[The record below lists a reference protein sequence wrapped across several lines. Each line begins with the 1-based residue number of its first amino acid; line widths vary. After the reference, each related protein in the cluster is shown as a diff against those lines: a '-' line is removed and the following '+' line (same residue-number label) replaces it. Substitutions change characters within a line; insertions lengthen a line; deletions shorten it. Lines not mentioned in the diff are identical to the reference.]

1 MERHD
6 QYHEITAD
14 TPRDMGL
21 AMGRAFGKALTPF
34 LKKLPELPDVTQAYL
49 LDCIVFTRETFPD
62 YTAEVAGYAE
72 GAGVPEETMWHMLLE
87 DDIKALPAEKCTS
100 FATNKGR
107 LVGHNED
114 WSADAASRLFLLN
127 RNLAGNRLFELHY
140 AGTLG
145 GNAASINGH
154 SLAQTVNSQDSWPVE
169 SDAPRAPSN
178 IIARAL
184 ADSKNPQETLKTLE
198 KIPRMGGYAF
208 TLANKEQ
215 TLLAEL
221 SQDKLAVREITSYPH
236 IHANHYVLD
245 EMLDFNRHKEDGPT
259 STRKRYAAA
268 KAGAKETM
276 TAQDAMTLL
285 EDETGGP
292 ACALKNERT
301 IAGVVFDLDAGI
313 AHVRLAAENDKGWIP
328 YNLTP

>member
-6 QYHEITAD
+6 HYHEIAAD
-14 TPRDMGL
+14 TPRDMGR
-21 AMGRAFGKALTPF
+21 AMGRAFGEALAPF
-34 LKKLPELPDVTQAYL
+34 MKQLPELPDATQAYL
-49 LDCIVFTRETFPD
+49 LDCIVFTREIFPD
-62 YTAEVAGYAE
+62 YAAEVAGYAE

-114 WSADAASRLFLLN
+114 WSVDASSRLFLLK
-127 RNLAGNRLFELHY
+127 RDLAGNTLFELHY

-154 SLAQTVNSQDSWPVE
+154 GLVQTVNSQDSWPIE
-169 SDAPRAPSN
+169 SDAPRVPSN
-178 IIARAL
+178 IIARVL
-184 ADSKNPQETLKTLE
+184 ADSKNPQETLQKLDE
-198 KIPRMGGYAF
+198 IPRMGGYAF
-208 TLANKEQ
+208 TLVNASQ
-215 TLLAEL
+215 SLLAEL
-221 SQDKLAVREITSYPH
+221 SQGEMTVREITSFPH
-236 IHANHYVLD
+236 IHANHYVLE
-245 EMLDFNRHKEDGPT
+245 EMLGFNRHKEDGPT

-268 KAGAKETM
+268 QNGAKETM

-292 ACALKNERT
+292 SCALKNERT
-301 IAGVVFDLDAGI
+301 IAGIVFDLDASTV
-313 AHVRLAAENDKGWIP
+313 HVRLAAENDKGWIP